1 MQEREREG
9 GCLAQ
14 RSGVLCSEA
23 HFASDS
29 RLPLSCKE
37 VEVLHNNSSSNSSNT
52 IDQQAPSPSRSLP
65 LS

>member
-29 RLPLSCKE
+29 RLPLSCKQ
-37 VEVLHNNSSSNSSNT
+37 VEVLHSSSSNSSNT